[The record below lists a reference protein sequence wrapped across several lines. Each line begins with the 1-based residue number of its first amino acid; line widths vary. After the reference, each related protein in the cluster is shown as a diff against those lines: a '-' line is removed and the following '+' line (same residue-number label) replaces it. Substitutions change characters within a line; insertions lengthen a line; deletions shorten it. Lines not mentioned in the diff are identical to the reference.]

1 MQDQTSTIQKKAFI
15 SAIIILLVLLILTG
29 VLTYFIPSG
38 SYDYV
43 IIDGIETV
51 VPDSFQ
57 YTNQEPLPF
66 YRIFTAPFEVF
77 VSDGNALVIAIV
89 LFLLIIGGSIKVL
102 TKIGVIEHII
112 STIILKFKSNKYLLL
127 SMITLIFMSVG
138 ALIGV
143 FEEVIPLV
151 PIMIILSKKLGWD
164 TKIGLGMSILAAG
177 FGFSAA
183 ITNPFTIGVAQ
194 QLAQLPLFSGFLYR
208 MIIFMIVYVVLNS
221 FLIFHAKKID
231 THPSFEDFGIEYEKP
246 NQKSLVWTS
255 VCFSMMFL
263 SIALSP
269 FVSFLQ
275 DYNLILIALYF
286 LMAGLGAGLFSAI
299 ENKVVFKTYLSGALS
314 MSPGIILIMLATG
327 VKHLITISGSMDT
340 ILFNV
345 VSAMEDKSDFMV
357 ILGAFFFTL
366 SANFFI
372 GSGSAKAFIMIPILN
387 PLLDLSDISRQL
399 GILAFQLGDGFSNM
413 FYPTNAVLLVA
424 LGLGNF
430 SYTKWFKWTILLQLF
445 IIALSVVFLFIG
457 LKIGY

>member
-1 MQDQTSTIQKKAFI
+1 MNDQTNRIQKKAFLN
-15 SAIIILLVLLILTG
+15 AIIILLVLLILTG
-29 VLTYFIPSG
+29 ILTYFIPSG

-43 IIDGIETV
+43 LIDGIETV

-57 YTNQEPLPF
+57 YTNEGHLPV
-66 YRIFTAPFEVF
+66 YRILTAPFEVL
-77 VSDGNALVIAIV
+77 VSDGNAIVIAII

-102 TKIGVIEHII
+102 NRIGVIEHII
-112 STIILKFKSNKYLLL
+112 NSIIQKFQKKKYVLL

-138 ALIGV
+138 AFIGV

-208 MIIFMIVYVVLNS
+208 IIIFIIVYVVLSS
-221 FLIFHAKKID
+221 FLIYHAKKID
-231 THPSFEDFGIEYEKP
+231 SNPSFDDFIFEYEKP
-246 NQKSLVWTS
+246 NRQSLIWTS
-255 VCFSMMFL
+255 ICFGLMFI

-269 FVSFLQ
+269 FITFLQ

-286 LMAGLGAGLFSAI
+286 LMAGLGAGLLSALD
-299 ENKVVFKTYLSGALS
+299 NKNVLKTYLSGSLS
-314 MSPGIILIMLATG
+314 MAPGIILIMVATG

-345 VSAMEDKSDFMV
+345 VSAMDDQSDFIV

-372 GSGSAKAFIMIPILN
+372 GSGSAKAFIIIPILN

-399 GILAFQLGDGFSNM
+399 GVLAFQLGDGFSNM

-424 LGLGNF
+424 LGLGSF
-430 SYTKWFKWTILLQLF
+430 SYTKWFKWTVLLQIF
-445 IIALSVVFLFIG
+445 IIVLSVALLFIG